1 VDTLEKRTALE
12 APRRRTTVGLA
23 AAVAISACGGALG
36 LVTGTLAL
44 GHELDQRL
52 PFHSPV
58 LGGVALALV
67 VGLPATVLPLLV
79 RRRDARA
86 DRAAVLAGALLL
98 AWILVELAFIREFS
112 FLQPVY
118 GGVGLA
124 FVAIGR
130 RGTVRRSAV

>member
-1 VDTLEKRTALE
+1 VGFA
-12 APRRRTTVGLA
+12 TV
-23 AAVAISACGGALG
+23 VAISAYGGAFG

-67 VGLPATVLPLLV
+67 VGLPATVLALLV

-118 GGVGLA
+118 GAVGLA